1 MGERHGDAG
10 PFLGTSLDVS
20 LGALLAA
27 VRTAPVDPDAEGRAV
42 AAYRAARE
50 RGAHGARTRRRDDWT
65 DLTDLTGVTHRA
77 DGTSGAGAE
86 TETENPEQAQ
96 AQARERE
103 PEKPE

>member
-10 PFLGTSLDVS
+10 PFLGPFLHVSLD
-20 LGALLAA
+20 ALLAA

-65 DLTDLTGVTHRA
+65 DLTGVTHRA
-77 DGTSGAGAE
+77 DRNSGAGAE
-86 TETENPEQAQ
+86 TENQEP
-96 AQARERE
+96 E